1 MDGYSLSKL
10 GRWNRKRISLRL
22 TCLLNFFLEHL
33 EEANVRERT
42 QGSGDFSAILTAAN
56 LLLLCV
62 EKFYL
67 LRRKK
72 LSLTLQ
78 ELIF

>member
-1 MDGYSLSKL
+1 MDQSSFNLF
-10 GRWNRKRISLRL
+10 
-22 TCLLNFFLEHL
+22 LNLFLEHL
-33 EEANVRERT
+33 EGANVRDST
-42 QGSGDFSAILTAAN
+42 QGSGDLSAVLIAAN
-56 LLLLCV
+56 LLLLRT

-78 ELIF
+78 ELIC

>member
-1 MDGYSLSKL
+1 MTEAGL
-10 GRWNRKRISLRL
+10 GR
-22 TCLLNFFLEHL
+22 
-33 EEANVRERT
+33 
-42 QGSGDFSAILTAAN
+42 GDLSAAPTAAN
-56 LLLLCV
+56 LLLLCI